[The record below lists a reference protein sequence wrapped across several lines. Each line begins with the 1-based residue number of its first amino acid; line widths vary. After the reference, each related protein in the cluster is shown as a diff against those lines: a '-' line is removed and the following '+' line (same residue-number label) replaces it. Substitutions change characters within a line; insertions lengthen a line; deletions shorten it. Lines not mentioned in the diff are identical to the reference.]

1 MILQIVVDS
10 WILRVAWNTVDPY
23 VHSICEETKEL
34 LFIPDTGFARQINAI
49 VGIALLVS
57 WAARSNIIAVRVL
70 QQLITGRDGS
80 AQDWKKVKRRLQ
92 RIEEQ
97 MKKELK
103 RSQRCYCPE
112 SVDARLRSP
121 FYLPN
126 GTCYPK
132 ILSCKQKGKSGAP
145 DPNST
150 VDVSSPTPDEYTIDS
165 MMADDVMQLEKEQ
178 EAEAAVVDSSITSPP
193 AAAHGNS
200 ECGTT
205 EKISICLMGIEKTEK
220 LQKKHNMTLKE
231 NKTMKEER
239 AALLCLVGGGKSQQ
253 QKKPAMTR
261 PPVHRRI

>member
-1 MILQIVVDS
+1 M
-10 WILRVAWNTVDPY
+10 
-23 VHSICEETKEL
+23 
-34 LFIPDTGFARQINAI
+34 
-49 VGIALLVS
+49 
-57 WAARSNIIAVRVL
+57 IAVRVL
-70 QQLITGRDGS
+70 QRLIAGRDGS

-92 RIEEQ
+92 HIEKQ

-103 RSQRCYCPE
+103 NSQKWYCPE

-178 EAEAAVVDSSITSPP
+178 EAEAAVVGFGITSPP
-193 AAAHGNS
+193 ASA
-200 ECGTT
+200 
-205 EKISICLMGIEKTEK
+205 
-220 LQKKHNMTLKE
+220 
-231 NKTMKEER
+231 EEGEEQR
-239 AALLCLVGGGKSQQ
+239 
-253 QKKPAMTR
+253 
-261 PPVHRRI
+261 